1 MYEDQYG
8 EFICGHWG
16 LKGYDQCLNQV
27 SWVVMYQSSPY
38 HN

>member
-16 LKGYDQCLNQV
+16 LKGYESSQRGSSV
-27 SWVVMYQSSPY
+27 SK
-38 HN
+38 